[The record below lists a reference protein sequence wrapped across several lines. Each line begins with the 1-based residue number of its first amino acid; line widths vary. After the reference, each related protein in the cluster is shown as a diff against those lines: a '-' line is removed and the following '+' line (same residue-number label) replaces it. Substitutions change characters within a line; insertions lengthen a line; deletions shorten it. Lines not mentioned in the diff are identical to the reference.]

1 MFDLNR
7 RTVTV
12 GGQEIVLV
20 ELSAGDWADLSLETD
35 DHKQGLIMIQR
46 SIESPKVDQDAV
58 ASWPRRITEE
68 LLNHIVDLNGFAEEG
83 N

>member
-20 ELSAGDWADLSLETD
+20 ELSAGDWADLSAETD
-35 DHKQGLIMIQR
+35 DHKQGISMIQR
-46 SIESPKVDQDAV
+46 SIESPAVDLEAV
-58 ASWPRRITEE
+58 ASWPSRITEE
-68 LLNHIVDLNGFAEEG
+68 LLNHIVDLNGFGSEG